1 MRPTYLASIPY
12 RRRPPR
18 AHALR
23 YALTYRVGIRLA
35 TLIARRGPVELALR
49 LVARWSTRAAIVW
62 SHRDGRGWSDDVG
75 DQLDDLGSTT
85 SLVLRERLT
94 IRVRV
99 ADRDLDRLDRIA
111 RMR

>member
-35 TLIARRGPVELALR
+35 ALIARRGPVELALR

-75 DQLDDLGSTT
+75 DQLDDLSTVVT
-85 SLVLRERLT
+85 LALRERLAT
-94 IRVRV
+94 RLNV
-99 ADRDLDRLDRIA
+99 ADRDLARLDRIA